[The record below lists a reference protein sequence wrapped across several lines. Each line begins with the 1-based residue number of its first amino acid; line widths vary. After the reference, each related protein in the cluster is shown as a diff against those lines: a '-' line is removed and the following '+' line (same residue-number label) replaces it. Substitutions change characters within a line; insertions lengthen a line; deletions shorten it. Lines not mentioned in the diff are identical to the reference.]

1 MVRYSARAG
10 VLSAVFMGLGQ
21 LYNRQVV
28 KGILFLLAEIL
39 YIIFVLP
46 YNIKSIRGLI
56 TLGDRPQEIVDGRI
70 IQGDHSIFLM
80 VFGFIS
86 VIVLLLFIVLYMLN
100 IRDAVM
106 VGKHR
111 EQGRVPAGFINSLK
125 TASEK
130 GFLICFYHPQ

>member
-80 VFGFIS
+80 VFGIIS

-111 EQGRVPAGFINSLK
+111 EQGRVPAGLS
-125 TASEK
+125 TR
-130 GFLICFYHPQ
+130 